1 MKKIAVLI
9 LVCSLLTSLAGCSS
23 GNEDKPE
30 GTPDNGTSS
39 ATAAP
44 AESDNES
51 GEGTN
56 APEEGEE
63 SSVKKIAQAIKEAYG
78 ENYLPDMEV
87 PKELVDT
94 TFGLEKDSYTDVF
107 AETPMISAHPDTLIV
122 VKAVNGKTGDV
133 KAKLEKYRDYLVNES
148 LQYPGN
154 IAKVNASQVVANG
167 DYAAFILLGAI
178 NENED
183 ASEEE
188 QKKFAEEQTKIGV
201 DAFKAYFD

>member
-201 DAFKAYFD
+201 DAFKGYFD

>member
-51 GEGTN
+51 GEETN

-63 SSVKKIAQAIKEAYG
+63 SSVKKIAQAIKDAYG

>member
-51 GEGTN
+51 GEGTK

-63 SSVKKIAQAIKEAYG
+63 SSVKKIAQAIKDAYG

-201 DAFKAYFD
+201 DAFKGYFD

>member
-63 SSVKKIAQAIKEAYG
+63 SSVKKIAQAIKDAYG

-201 DAFKAYFD
+201 DAFKGYFD

>member
-39 ATAAP
+39 ATAAL

-51 GEGTN
+51 GEGTK

-63 SSVKKIAQAIKEAYG
+63 SSVKKIAQAIKDAYG

-201 DAFKAYFD
+201 DAFKGYFD